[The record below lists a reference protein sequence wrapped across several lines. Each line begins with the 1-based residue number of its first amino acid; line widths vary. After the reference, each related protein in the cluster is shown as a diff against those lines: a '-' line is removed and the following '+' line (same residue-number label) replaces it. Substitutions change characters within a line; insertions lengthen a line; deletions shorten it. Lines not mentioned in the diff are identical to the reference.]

1 MSRFISIG
9 QAAERLGVSISTLRR
24 WEQEGRLIAERTPA
38 GRSRYDVTKLSGL
51 EADRLDLGRIEQK
64 RTIAYARVSSRD
76 QKADL
81 ERQAQVLEMF
91 CSARGWT
98 YEVIRDL
105 GSGINDRKKG
115 LTRLLKLLIGGDV
128 GRLVITHK
136 DRLLRFGT
144 ELVFSVCEMKN
155 IEVVILNSG
164 DEDSLEDDELI
175 EDVRE
180 IIDVFNARLYG
191 LRSQKNKKLIEEM
204 KNAVQN
210 AQAAR

>member
-38 GRSRYDVTKLSGL
+38 GHSRYDVTKLSGL

>member
-24 WEQEGRLIAERTPA
+24 WEQEGRLTAERTPA
-38 GRSRYDVTKLSGL
+38 GHRRYDVTKLIGL

-136 DRLLRFGT
+136 DRLLRFGA

>member
-24 WEQEGRLIAERTPA
+24 WEQEGRLTAERTPA
-38 GRSRYDVTKLSGL
+38 GHRRYDVTKLSGL

-136 DRLLRFGT
+136 DRLLRFGA

-164 DEDSLEDDELI
+164 DEDSLEVDELI